1 MSRAGAV
8 LDSDARSFPEL
19 RIRFR
24 WPGQGPSGE
33 CDNFF
38 LGVWHPRRRIQVE
51 WVGAPS
57 VPYVSR
63 SGPNWLL
70 ASAASPVH
78 PTGTGLVHGG
88 ENGSGAAFRGYVV
101 PRLHSYA
108 SSADILQYWDR
119 ELRSEHNGVFSAA
132 VIGAGGLTLTL
143 LTDVLG
149 MGPLYYRRLGEA
161 TVFATN
167 SRFLLTEAD
176 SPDLVAWRSLVQT
189 SWIVGDRSLCPGVKR
204 LPAGHALSV
213 SRDGEKVWAW
223 FDFQRLPG
231 GTRAVGPAAVAE
243 VEEALEQA
251 VGRCLELQPG
261 GGVALPL
268 SSGFDSRRMLAILM
282 KKGVAFQ
289 AITCRTYQKNHRELD
304 ARFASEM
311 SRDFGFSHQIVEAG
325 SYQQYVAADVAR
337 RVLVD
342 AETREHSWAMSVMK
356 ALPAGPNVFFDGIGG
371 DILGDPVG
379 WSVHVGLA
387 IEDRSPELELDA
399 IAGHSIRDTFDSIL
413 NPGIWPSVDDLR
425 EAVKSYVRPF
435 LPRQNLSELAFLL
448 LRQRRAI
455 APWSQ
460 QLLPPGHVP
469 VCPYLDLDYLRLLLD
484 FTSVDKH
491 ATKFQRACLREFWPQ
506 LYKYPGN
513 RDIPES
519 VPPGSPELEDTRAL
533 SCYAPMR
540 DEMRARDRMH
550 LLRELLTPKGRLVL
564 RMSEW
569 SRSAQIRALWYLHPL
584 MELVFRQAH
593 LEPCWNWREE

>member
-1 MSRAGAV
+1 MSPAAGV
-8 LDSDARSFPEL
+8 LESDTRSLPDL
-19 RIRFR
+19 SIRFR

-38 LGVWHPRRRIQVE
+38 FGVWHPRRRIRVE
-51 WVGAPS
+51 WVGVPS

-63 SGPNWLL
+63 GGPNWLL

-78 PTGTGLVHGG
+78 PAGTGLVHAG
-88 ENGSGAAFRGYVV
+88 ENGSGAAFRGYIV

-108 SSADILQYWDR
+108 SGADVLQYWDR
-119 ELRSEHNGVFSAA
+119 DLRSEHNGVFSTA

-149 MGPLYYRRLGEA
+149 MGPLYYRSLGEA

-167 SRFLLTEAD
+167 SRFLLTEED
-176 SPDLVAWRSLVQT
+176 GPDLVAWRSLIQT
-189 SWIVGDRSLCPGVKR
+189 SWIVGDRSLCPAVKR
-204 LPAGHALSV
+204 LPAGHALTV
-213 SRDGEKVWAW
+213 SRDGEKVSAW

-231 GTRAVGPAAVAE
+231 GTRAVGPTAVAE

-251 VGRCLELQPG
+251 VGRCLDLQTG
-261 GGVALPL
+261 GGVVLPL

-282 KKGVAFQ
+282 KKRVDFQ

-311 SRDFGFSHQIVEAG
+311 SRDFGFAHQIVEPG
-325 SYQQYVAADVAR
+325 SYQQYVGDDVAR

-356 ALPAGPNVFFDGIGG
+356 ALPARPNVFFDGIGG

-387 IEDRSPELELDA
+387 IEDRSPDLEVDA

-413 NPGIWPSVDDLR
+413 SPRIWPSVEDLR
-425 EAVKSYVRPF
+425 ETVKSYVRPF

-460 QLLPPGHVP
+460 QLVPPGQVP
-469 VCPYLDLDYLRLLLD
+469 VCPYLDLDYLRLLLE

-519 VPPGSPELEDTRAL
+519 VPPGSPDLENNRAL

-540 DEMRARDRMH
+540 DEMRARDGML

-569 SRSAQIRALWYLHPL
+569 SRSVQIRGLWYLHPL

-593 LEPCWNWREE
+593 IRPCWSWRGE